1 MLSKKIN
8 INALFTNGM
17 TTGVIL
23 QFVAALLGVVLLASL
38 MLSAD
43 KSFKLHYDRNGL
55 IWSVA
60 AGLAVGLAEM
70 LSFYV
75 SGLGVP
81 ATQSIPVIIGGSV
94 MFGAILGV
102 ILLGEKLMLHGWS
115 GILILVI
122 GIVFIALDPGEK
134 VEEGGGSNIVDDD
147 KPPDYWVLIALI
159 CANAYAFYNIFI
171 KKGSSSIDPIL
182 GGKKLIPIDA
192 EPPFTI
198 LLNLIFIY

>member
-1 MLSKKIN
+1 
-8 INALFTNGM
+8 
-17 TTGVIL
+17 VIL
-23 QFVAALLGVVLLASL
+23 QLVAALLGVILLAFL
-38 MLSAD
+38 MLTAD
-43 KSFKLHYDRNGL
+43 KSFKLNYDRNGL

-60 AGLAVGLAEM
+60 AGLSVGLAEM
-70 LSFYV
+70 LSFCV

-115 GILILVI
+115 GILTLVI
-122 GIVFIALDPGEK
+122 GIVCIALDPGEK
-134 VEEGGGSNIVDDD
+134 VEEGGVDSDIVSID
-147 KPPDYWVLIALI
+147 KPPVYWILIALI

-182 GGKKLIPIDA
+182 GGTKL
-192 EPPFTI
+192 TSQSMQ
-198 LLNLIFIY
+198 NRHSQYY